1 MNVQNYL
8 TLIKIGSEAKTRTV
22 VVLTSFGPILGV
34 FTPQIVKAEVIF
46 FFNEDMFYLILI
58 LEMS

>member
-8 TLIKIGSEAKTRTV
+8 TLIKIGSEAKTRIV

-46 FFNEDMFYLILI
+46 FKTRTCFTSF
-58 LEMS
+58 

>member
-34 FTPQIVKAEVIF
+34 FTPQIVKAEVF
-46 FFNEDMFYLILI
+46 FFLNEDMFYLILI